1 MRTAAPGLLP
11 IFRSRHQA
19 DLLSWLYLHPD
30 QQFTLTDL
38 AKITGTSPSTLH
50 REVERLIDAGL
61 ISARPVGRS
70 RLLSAST
77 DHPASPALTDL
88 LAVSYGP
95 KVVVADEFTQLDGA
109 VLVLIFGS
117 WAARYDN
124 RVGPVPH
131 DVDVLVVG
139 DVDRQAVFE
148 AAGRAQER
156 LGVPVNTVQR
166 PLPRWQ
172 EASDGLVRE
181 IQDNPVVV
189 VFDRVAAEAGQ

>member
-1 MRTAAPGLLP
+1 MP

-30 QQFTLTDL
+30 QQLTLTEL
-38 AKITGTSPSTLH
+38 ATITGTSPSTLH
-50 REVERLIDAGL
+50 REVERLIGAGL
-61 ISARPVGRS
+61 ISARSVGRS
-70 RLLSAST
+70 RLFSASRN
-77 DHPASPALTDL
+77 HPAREALTNL

-95 KVVVADEFTQLDGA
+95 KVVVADEFALVDEA

-117 WAARYDN
+117 WAARYHD

-139 DVDRQAVFE
+139 DVDREAVF
-148 AAGRAQER
+148 AAADRAQAR
-156 LGVPVNTVQR
+156 LGVPVNTVVR
-166 PLPRWQ
+166 SLRRWE

-181 IQDNPVVV
+181 IQGGPVIVTV
-189 VFDRVAAEAGQ
+189 DRTPAESGQ